1 MRIESALNHFPNST
15 PKRLQDMI
23 ILYHPRYQTKHMVSC
38 FHTCRFLP
46 SYTFYVF
53 KTKLSL
59 SSDNVPLVLETI
71 TDLYD
76 NLVSGKTTMQEV
88 ESYVE
93 LQALYMKFD
102 TNPETFQLKYLTA
115 KLWMEYM
122 EIVTIMRAIIRSE
135 RIGEWSL
142 QTREHR
148 KRC

>member
-1 MRIESALNHFPNST
+1 
-15 PKRLQDMI
+15 
-23 ILYHPRYQTKHMVSC
+23 MVSC

-46 SYTFYVF
+46 SYTFDVF

-93 LQALYMKFD
+93 LQAL
-102 TNPETFQLKYLTA
+102 
-115 KLWMEYM
+115 
-122 EIVTIMRAIIRSE
+122 
-135 RIGEWSL
+135 
-142 QTREHR
+142 
-148 KRC
+148 

>member
-1 MRIESALNHFPNST
+1 
-15 PKRLQDMI
+15 MI
-23 ILYHPRYQTKHMVSC
+23 YHLRYQTKHMVSC

-46 SYTFYVF
+46 SYMFYVF
-53 KTKLSL
+53 KIKLSL

-122 EIVTIMRAIIRSE
+122 EIVTIIRAIIRSE

-142 QTREHR
+142 HQGTPQDMLTCLTAYCHLHR
-148 KRC
+148 GSIRVPIIDD